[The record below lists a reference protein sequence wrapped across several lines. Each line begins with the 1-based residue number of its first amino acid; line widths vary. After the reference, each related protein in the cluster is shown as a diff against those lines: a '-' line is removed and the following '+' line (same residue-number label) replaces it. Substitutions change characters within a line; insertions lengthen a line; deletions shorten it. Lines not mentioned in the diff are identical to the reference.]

1 MDVKDTKCLFQWCE
15 KHERTFFILGFC
27 VKQILGIV
35 ESQIEMERI
44 FSLVGI
50 FTSHNECLLQSN
62 FLDKL
67 IFVNTNWPNDPR
79 IECKSP
85 SNLVELFEIHVDF

>member
-1 MDVKDTKCLFQWCE
+1 MSTTMVGKNENIFS
-15 KHERTFFILGFC
+15 IVGFC

-35 ESQIEMERI
+35 GFQIETERI

-50 FTSHNECLLQSN
+50 FTSLRRYRLQLI

-67 IFVNTNWPNDPR
+67 IFVSKNWPN
-79 IECKSP
+79 I
-85 SNLVELFEIHVDF
+85 LG